1 MTDEAMD
8 KALSRAERA
17 LARIERIAG
26 EVGTANGADEALRGR
41 VNLLNWDGNG
51 APPGMFPDRNPGV
64 HS

>member
-41 VNLLNWDGNG
+41 VRDAIAEL
-51 APPGMFPDRNPGV
+51 DRLI
-64 HS
+64 SRAEA